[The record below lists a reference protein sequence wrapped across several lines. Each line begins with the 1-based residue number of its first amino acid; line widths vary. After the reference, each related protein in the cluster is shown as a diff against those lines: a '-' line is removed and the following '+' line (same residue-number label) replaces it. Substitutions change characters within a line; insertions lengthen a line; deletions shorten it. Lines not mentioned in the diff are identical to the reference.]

1 MNSTTMK
8 GTRIGL
14 CCLRLGALLGLA
26 LSLFTCSAQS
36 APNVAEGGTPFIAL
50 HIYYI
55 SPTGNDGYSG
65 TSPLR
70 PWATPNH
77 SVVCGDVIIA
87 AAGSYNLN
95 QFFSGKW
102 GAVSNCPST
111 SGGIDGAGGVEFAVL
126 LCAGPNLGDCNVN
139 GGALE
144 AFRPDV
150 GHWAIEGFNG
160 TQATNAGG
168 GCFSAENDNHA
179 VQRYVAFVNDIAST
193 CDLAG
198 FDASGGS
205 NGGSFD
211 YIAAVGVVS
220 FNGANSISPYCGSG
234 ISLAPGSGD
243 AGIGTHIFIDGY
255 FGAYN
260 TNSGGAGQCAVSG
273 NPNFPHSDGEGI
285 IFDSYGGGYTVG
297 GFTKQVVLENAVIW
311 RSGNACVEVFP
322 AAKPGTDLAQYV
334 IFNITCYSNN
344 QDPLAFCAGAELL
357 LNGIYP
363 SGTGSYNITNSI
375 FESTQLT
382 CGGAARATL
391 FGRALALATGGSS
404 GANSVYGALISE
416 TNSSPGF
423 PIVTVQGNYIWQSHP
438 PTTTTVGPPNTLV
451 YLNGVR
457 NSPWNFGTD
466 TYRAAGLTNPSS
478 LFSSSP
484 DCSSYNNV
492 TDCMLT
498 AYRVYANVKP
508 TLAPTTIGYQRPE
521 ACATDAYYPDW
532 LKGIVYLHWNRSVI
546 TENPGLVTKP
556 CGM

>member
-168 GCFSAENDNHA
+168 GMF
-179 VQRYVAFVNDIAST
+179 
-193 CDLAG
+193 
-198 FDASGGS
+198 
-205 NGGSFD
+205 
-211 YIAAVGVVS
+211 
-220 FNGANSISPYCGSG
+220 
-234 ISLAPGSGD
+234 
-243 AGIGTHIFIDGY
+243 
-255 FGAYN
+255 
-260 TNSGGAGQCAVSG
+260 
-273 NPNFPHSDGEGI
+273 
-285 IFDSYGGGYTVG
+285 
-297 GFTKQVVLENAVIW
+297 
-311 RSGNACVEVFP
+311 
-322 AAKPGTDLAQYV
+322 
-334 IFNITCYSNN
+334 
-344 QDPLAFCAGAELL
+344 
-357 LNGIYP
+357 
-363 SGTGSYNITNSI
+363 
-375 FESTQLT
+375 
-382 CGGAARATL
+382 
-391 FGRALALATGGSS
+391 
-404 GANSVYGALISE
+404 
-416 TNSSPGF
+416 
-423 PIVTVQGNYIWQSHP
+423 
-438 PTTTTVGPPNTLV
+438 
-451 YLNGVR
+451 
-457 NSPWNFGTD
+457 
-466 TYRAAGLTNPSS
+466 
-478 LFSSSP
+478 
-484 DCSSYNNV
+484 
-492 TDCMLT
+492 
-498 AYRVYANVKP
+498 
-508 TLAPTTIGYQRPE
+508 
-521 ACATDAYYPDW
+521 
-532 LKGIVYLHWNRSVI
+532 
-546 TENPGLVTKP
+546 
-556 CGM
+556 